1 LNYETAKI
9 KEENVGRI
17 WKEKGKVLKK
27 GES

>member
-9 KEENVGRI
+9 KEENVDRI
-17 WKEKGKVLKK
+17 QKEKGKVLKK